1 MRAFKLEFEFKFGFS
16 RQVYFSRRR
25 ASWMILRMTL
35 DYLDFDYSEDTE
47 GVGVFDAMASTGPQ
61 QVAAVEA
68 EVVQVLDW
76 AYAAFGAPDAPVG
89 DGGVWDYDLQGV
101 EESSTPQRLEF
112 DPAGRRLRREPGPPG
127 AVRHTLS
134 LSISGS
140 EAFCAAFREAFAL
153 G

>member
-1 MRAFKLEFEFKFGFS
+1 
-16 RQVYFSRRR
+16 
-25 ASWMILRMTL
+25 MILHMTL

-61 QVAAVEA
+61 QVAAVQA

-76 AYAAFGAPDAPVG
+76 AHAGFGAPRGPVG
-89 DGGVWDYDLQGV
+89 DGGDWDYDLQGMQ
-101 EESSTPQRLEF
+101 ESSLPLSMDF
-112 DPAGRRLRREPGPPG
+112 DPVEHRLRVQPGAPG

-134 LSISGS
+134 LSISGT
-140 EAFCAAFREAFAL
+140 EAFCAAFREAFEL